1 MKRINL
7 SLIIVFALLIGL
19 SGCMDKDN
27 TDDTAKVKENE
38 VAIENYLK
46 TDSLGS
52 KAIRDSSGLYYIIRK
67 ANPNGQLAKRGDAA
81 TIKYTGYLLDGTK
94 VVSSTVDSKTTF
106 TFPVEGYLFWGGI
119 ERGIFL
125 MKTGEKATF
134 FLPFYLASGNSD
146 KVNIPAYSPIRL
158 EVEFI
163 QTRSEVQQID
173 EFIAK
178 KGYTNVERTSDN
190 LLIIRTNKVTG
201 DTIKAGMA
209 VSVKYV
215 GRLLDDTKFD
225 EGTSSFT
232 TSSAGTIP
240 GFDRALRK
248 LRRTEKAIIVFPS
261 SLGYGKSGRD
271 KILPYAP
278 LQFEIEVLPN

>member
-225 EGTSSFT
+225 EGTSAFT

-248 LRRTEKAIIVFPS
+248 LRKTEKAIIVFPS